1 MATTQT
7 TSSWEKIRQGVKE
20 AETLIGQKQYNLSMV
35 KSRQT
40 LEFMVRCLAE
50 RACLVEGD
58 LSVMIDELFQGKWI
72 SKATCEH
79 YHKIRMLGNKAVH
92 DGNDSAYDANQAYHL
107 LSQEVYTFAND
118 YNTTRKRRPSGSG
131 SSSSSS
137 SRSRKRSPAKKQ
149 GFSLTPN
156 DLLRIL
162 IVILCVVFVVAIFK
176 FIKPGKKEPD
186 ETVPPTTVET
196 TLPDETSAPETMAET
211 TPAPVYKTST
221 VLNVR
226 SEPSTSAS
234 KLGQLAA
241 DTVVDYVGPH
251 DDEWA
256 IINFEGQEAYV
267 ASQYLIHD

>member
-1 MATTQT
+1 MATTQM

-20 AETLIGQKQYNLSMV
+20 AETLMGQKQYNLSMV

-50 RACLVEGD
+50 RACVVEGD
-58 LSVMIDELFQGKWI
+58 LSVTIDELYQGKWI
-72 SKATCEH
+72 SKTTCEH

-118 YNTTRKRRPSGSG
+118 YNTPRKRK
-131 SSSSSS
+131 SSASTSSS
-137 SRSRKRSPAKKQ
+137 SRSRRKSPAKKQ
-149 GFSLTPN
+149 GFTLTPN
-156 DLLRIL
+156 DMLRIL
-162 IVILCVVFVVAIFK
+162 IGLLCLVFLFAVIR
-176 FIKPGKKEPD
+176 FIKPGKDKPD
-186 ETVPPTTVET
+186 ETTPVTTTEMSVPENT
-196 TLPDETSAPETMAET
+196 TSAPETMAPT
-211 TPAPVYKTST
+211 TPAAVYKTST

-234 KLGQLAA
+234 KLGQLPA
-241 DTVVDYVGPH
+241 DTVVEYVRAH

-256 IINFEGQEAYV
+256 VITYNGQDGYV
-267 ASQYLIHD
+267 ASQYLVHD

>member
-1 MATTQT
+1 MVTTQT

-20 AETLIGQKQYNLSMV
+20 AETLMGQKQYNLSMV

-40 LEFMVRCLAE
+40 LEFMIRCLAE

-58 LSVMIDELFQGKWI
+58 LSVMIDELYQGKWI

-79 YHKIRMLGNKAVH
+79 YHKIRILGNKAVH
-92 DGNDSAYDANQAYHL
+92 ESNDSAYDANQAYHL

-118 YNTTRKRRPSGSG
+118 YNSTRKRR

-137 SRSRKRSPAKKQ
+137 KSTRSRKRAKKNS
-149 GFSLTPN
+149 GFSLSPN

-162 IVILCVVFVVAIFK
+162 IVILCVIFIFAIVK
-176 FIKPGKKEPD
+176 FIRPNKDKVK
-186 ETVPPTTVET
+186 ET
-196 TLPDETSAPETMAET
+196 TPPMTSSEQIPETTSAPETMAET
-211 TPAPVYKTST
+211 TPAPVYKTTT

-226 SEPSTSAS
+226 AEASTSAS
-234 KLGQLAA
+234 ILGKLAA
-241 DTVVDYVGPH
+241 DVTVDYVGPH

-256 IINFEGQEAYV
+256 IINYSGQEAYV
-267 ASQYLIHD
+267 ASQYLVHD